1 MQDFRKLLVWEK
13 SHQLAMEIYR
23 IAGRFPRADGLA
35 LTSQL
40 RRSALSIPTNLA
52 EGAGKLSDVEFRRF
66 IQIALGSASECQY
79 HLLVAREL
87 KLINEET
94 YVQLRDR
101 MAEVRRMLTGLS
113 KKLSTTPSK
122 PK

>member
-1 MQDFRKLLVWEK
+1 
-13 SHQLAMEIYR
+13 MEIYR

-52 EGAGKLSDVEFRRF
+52 EGAGKLSDVEFRRL

-94 YVQLRDR
+94 YDQLRDR

-113 KKLSTTPSK
+113 KKLPSAPSARK
-122 PK
+122 